1 MMDYVTL
8 KWIHIVSSTLLF
20 GTGLGTA
27 FYLLVVTLTRD
38 VGAIAVVSRFVV
50 LADFLFTTPTAIIQ
64 PATGLWMAKIAG
76 MPLSSKWIVWSI
88 ILYIIAGACWLPVVW
103 IQIRL
108 REEAKLAAAN
118 KLPTTRTYWR
128 FFTAWVLLGIPAFF
142 AFLVIFYLMVAKPV

>member
-1 MMDYVTL
+1 MDYVTL

-27 FYLLVVTLTRD
+27 FYLLVVTLNRD
-38 VGAIAVVSRFVV
+38 VAAIAVVSRFVV
-50 LADFLFTTPTAIIQ
+50 IADFLFTAPTAIIQ
-64 PATGLWMAKIAG
+64 PVTGFWMANMAG
-76 MPLSSKWIVWSI
+76 MPLSSKWLFWSI
-88 ILYIIAGACWLPVVW
+88 ILYIVAGACWLPVVW

-108 REEAKLAAAN
+108 REEAKLAAER
-118 KLPTTRTYWR
+118 KLPTTPTYWR

>member
-1 MMDYVTL
+1 MDYVTL

-27 FYLLVVTLTRD
+27 FYLLVVTLSRD

-50 LADFLFTTPTAIIQ
+50 IADFLFTAPTAIIQ
-64 PATGLWMAKIAG
+64 PATGLWMAEMAG
-76 MPLSSKWIVWSI
+76 MPLSSKWIFWSI
-88 ILYIIAGACWLPVVW
+88 ILYIVAGACWLPVVW

-108 REEAKLAAAN
+108 REEAKLAAERRLA
-118 KLPTTRTYWR
+118 TTPTYWR

>member
-1 MMDYVTL
+1 MDYVTL

-38 VGAIAVVSRFVV
+38 VGAIAVVSRYVV

-88 ILYIIAGACWLPVVW
+88 MLYIVAGACWLPVVW

-108 REEAKLAAAN
+108 REEAKRAAAN
-118 KLPTTRTYWR
+118 GLPTTPTYWR

>member
-1 MMDYVTL
+1 
-8 KWIHIVSSTLLF
+8 
-20 GTGLGTA
+20 
-27 FYLLVVTLTRD
+27 
-38 VGAIAVVSRFVV
+38 V

-64 PATGLWMAKIAG
+64 PATGVWMAKIAG

-108 REEAKLAAAN
+108 REEARLAAAD
-118 KLPTTRTYWR
+118 KLPTTRRYWR

>member
-1 MMDYVTL
+1 MDYVTL

-27 FYLLVVTLTRD
+27 FYLLVVTLTRN
-38 VGAIAVVSRFVV
+38 VPAMAVVSRFVV
-50 LADFLFTTPTAIIQ
+50 LADFLFTAPTAIIQ
-64 PATGLWMAKIAG
+64 PATGLWMAKMAG
-76 MPLSSKWIVWSI
+76 MPLSNKWIVWSI
-88 ILYIIAGACWLPVVW
+88 VLYIIAGACWLPVVW

-108 REEAKLAAAN
+108 RDEARLAAETGQA
-118 KLPTTRTYWR
+118 TTRTYWR

>member
-1 MMDYVTL
+1 MDYVTL

-50 LADFLFTTPTAIIQ
+50 IADFLFTAPTAIIQ
-64 PATGLWMAKIAG
+64 PATGLWMAQMAG
-76 MPLSSKWIVWSI
+76 MPLSSKWILWSI
-88 ILYIIAGACWLPVVW
+88 ILYVIAGACWLPVVW

-108 REEAKLAAAN
+108 REEAKLAAERKQA
-118 KLPTTRTYWR
+118 TTATYWR
-128 FFTAWVLLGIPAFF
+128 FFTAWVLLGIPAFL
-142 AFLVIFYLMVAKPV
+142 AFMVIFYLMVAKPV

>member
-1 MMDYVTL
+1 MNDYLLVKTL
-8 KWIHIVSSTLLF
+8 HILSSTILF
-20 GTGLGTA
+20 GTGVGTA

-50 LADFLFTTPTAIIQ
+50 VADFLFTAPTAIIQ
-64 PATGLWMAKIAG
+64 PASGLWLAQMAG
-76 MPLSSKWIVWSI
+76 MPLSSKWIAWSI

-108 REEAKLAAAN
+108 REEAKKAAERQIA
-118 KLPTTRTYWR
+118 TTPTYWR

-142 AFLVIFYLMVAKPV
+142 SFLVIFYLMVAKPV